1 MDYLPP
7 ILFVVL
13 VLLLAFNYIEL
24 TNKLTAIE
32 FVNKM
37 GIGINLG
44 NSFDSYNE
52 NVQEINNPDDQL
64 TLYGN
69 TVPTKNMILNIK
81 KMGFKTVHLPITWL
95 NFIDQSGIVNSDWMF
110 RIKEVVKWIINYS
123 ILYSPVIFIMFF
135 RK

>member
-37 GIGINLG
+37 RIGINLG

>member
-110 RIKEVVKWIINYS
+110 RIKEVVK
-123 ILYSPVIFIMFF
+123 
-135 RK
+135 